1 MRCSTK
7 KRIISFS
14 LPLQVVMLLN
24 DLYTCFD
31 SVIESFDVY
40 KVETI
45 GDAYMV
51 VSGLPLPNGD
61 GHAGQIA
68 LLALRLLESIYSFRM
83 QRGRPVAGGGGGKAA
98 GPLLLRIGI
107 HSGEPRGNTKSTQPP
122 FVLFGSS
129 FRGHVKNLFLH
140 RFFSR
145 LRCC

>member
-1 MRCSTK
+1 
-7 KRIISFS
+7 
-14 LPLQVVMLLN
+14 MLLN

-61 GHAGQIA
+61 CHAGQIA
-68 LLALRLLESIYSFRM
+68 LLALRLLESIYSFRT
-83 QRGRPVAGGGGGKAA
+83 QRGSRPVAGGGGGKAA

-107 HSGEPRGNTKSTQPP
+107 HSG
-122 FVLFGSS
+122 GSAGQEICITV
-129 FRGHVKNLFLH
+129 FCLVWFT
-140 RFFSR
+140 F
-145 LRCC
+145 

>member
-1 MRCSTK
+1 MFYQKNNYIFFLSPSK
-7 KRIISFS
+7 
-14 LPLQVVMLLN
+14 VVMLLN

-83 QRGRPVAGGGGGKAA
+83 QRGSRPVAGGGGGKAA

-107 HSGEPRGNTKSTQPP
+107 HSGEPRGKK
-122 FVLFGSS
+122 FA
-129 FRGHVKNLFLH
+129 
-140 RFFSR
+140 
-145 LRCC
+145 